1 MLGFFEANTFEHQI
15 WHTSRVSYIFFIIN
29 IWISIEPFLIEPPMA
44 VPAIFK
50 MAAIN
55 YCCDAYYALPERNA
69 EILYWNG
76 QLVSS
81 LDTSSRTLFVRDGGR
96 MRVGMSTSR
105 RTSSYVITSDCY

>member
-1 MLGFFEANTFEHQI
+1 MQVD
-15 WHTSRVSYIFFIIN
+15 S
-29 IWISIEPFLIEPPMA
+29 
-44 VPAIFK
+44 
-50 MAAIN
+50 
-55 YCCDAYYALPERNA
+55 